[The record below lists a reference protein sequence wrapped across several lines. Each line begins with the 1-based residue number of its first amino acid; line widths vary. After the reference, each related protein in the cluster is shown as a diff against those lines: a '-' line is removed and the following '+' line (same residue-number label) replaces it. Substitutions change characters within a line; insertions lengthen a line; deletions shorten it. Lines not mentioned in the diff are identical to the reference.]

1 MNNINVGVNIQIIDI
16 VNLLDLLKASEK
28 VLSVQSQLVYTLFGS
43 CDGEYT
49 SSVDSVTGILYDV
62 LELLGFNCEVLYDWV
77 HDSEFLIYYDGFI
90 YDVTDAES
98 YTLFAL
104 DLKDL
109 SEFIPCGE
117 YTENEDGTI
126 NKTMYEE

>member
-1 MNNINVGVNIQIIDI
+1 MNIKVNVNEI
-16 VNLLDLLKASEK
+16 VTLLDKLKVAEK
-28 VLSVQSQLVYTLFGS
+28 ELSVQSQLVYTLFGS

-49 SSVDSVTGILYDV
+49 KSVDGITEILYDV
-62 LELLGFNCEVLYDWV
+62 LELLGFNCEVLYDWA
-77 HDSEFLIYYDGFI
+77 HDEEFLIYSKGFI

-104 DLKDL
+104 ELKDL
-109 SEFIPCGE
+109 SEFTPCGE

>member
-1 MNNINVGVNIQIIDI
+1 MNNINVEVDVNEI
-16 VNLLDLLKASEK
+16 VTLLDKLKVVEK
-28 VLSVQSQLVYTLFGS
+28 ELSSQSQLVYKLFGS
-43 CDGEYT
+43 CDGDYT

-77 HDSEFLIYYDGFI
+77 HDNEFLIYYDGFI

-104 DLKDL
+104 ELKDL

-117 YTENEDGTI
+117 YTENEDGTT
-126 NKTMYEE
+126 NKSMYGV

>member
-1 MNNINVGVNIQIIDI
+1 MSKLNIEINVSDI
-16 VNLLDLLKASEK
+16 VTLLEKLKVAENE
-28 VLSVQSQLVYTLFGS
+28 LSVQSQLVYTLFGS
-43 CDGEYT
+43 SDGDYT
-49 SSVDSVTGILYDV
+49 SSVDGVTEILYDV
-62 LELLGFNCEVLYDWV
+62 LELLGFNSEVLYDWV

-104 DLKDL
+104 ELKEL
-109 SEFIPCGE
+109 SEFTPCGE

-126 NKTMYEE
+126 NKTMYGA

>member
-1 MNNINVGVNIQIIDI
+1 MSSINIKVNVNEI
-16 VNLLDLLKASEK
+16 VTLLDKLKVAEK
-28 VLSVQSQLVYTLFGS
+28 ELSVQSQLVYTLMGS

-49 SSVDSVTGILYDV
+49 SSVDGVTRILYDV

-104 DLKDL
+104 ELKDL
-109 SEFIPCGE
+109 SEFTPCGE
-117 YTENEDGTI
+117 YVDNEDGTT
-126 NKTMYEE
+126 NTTMYGV